1 MSGKGRA
8 TVFDPE
14 AMSESHTP
22 ATGEQPTN
30 EGTISNDTQAAL
42 ETSSNQAPEVPK
54 QRIKYKLILQN
65 ESNNEVIHQAK
76 FNAAG
81 SKEVA
86 RYLRRVAANLA
97 MSDE

>member
-1 MSGKGRA
+1 MKKDRTS
-8 TVFDPE
+8 FDVMTE
-14 AMSESHTP
+14 EHVP
-22 ATGEQPTN
+22 ATDVQASEGVVSN
-30 EGTISNDTQAAL
+30 ETQAAL
-42 ETSSNQAPEVPK
+42 ETQSQNITEVPK
-54 QRIKYKLILQN
+54 QRIKYKLQLVN

-97 MSDE
+97 MSED